1 MNHLQE
7 TKKEYKHL
15 RTQEIHGIYIYI
27 KKTNF
32 IKLVFNRFQHDMAY
46 RDFKDLL
53 EEQLL
58 IRYFVINIDKN
69 QKFNGYLTSM
79 VYTCFYKKKF

>member
-1 MNHLQE
+1 
-7 TKKEYKHL
+7 
-15 RTQEIHGIYIYI
+15 
-27 KKTNF
+27 
-32 IKLVFNRFQHDMAY
+32 MAY

-69 QKFNGYLTSM
+69 QKFNGYQGGLTSM
-79 VYTCFYKKKF
+79 VYTCFDKKKF